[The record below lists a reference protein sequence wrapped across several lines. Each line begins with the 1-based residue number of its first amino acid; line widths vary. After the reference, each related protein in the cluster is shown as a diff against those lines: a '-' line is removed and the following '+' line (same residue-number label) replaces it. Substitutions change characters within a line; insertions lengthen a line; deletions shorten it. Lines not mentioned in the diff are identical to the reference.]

1 MGVFSML
8 NAKWFIVSNGEKSTT
23 AQANPN
29 ACGHAWFPKEIK
41 LADSP
46 DEAMSYLSDFDP
58 LKTAIFEADFIKKED
73 AEQWIKFISSENDS
87 IKTSFIELKS
97 YSPNKMVYSVSNL
110 EKDQLAVFSE
120 IYYSAP
126 NQEWTAF
133 ADGEPIDIMRSN
145 YILRSAV
152 VPKDTKELIFTF
164 EPKTYRIG
172 EKVNLG
178 FSILL
183 FVCIGFAGF
192 KEFQN
197 SKQEIKE

>member
-1 MGVFSML
+1 MEL
-8 NAKWFIVSNGEKSTT
+8 TRL
-23 AQANPN
+23 
-29 ACGHAWFPKEIK
+29 KELINNQK
-41 LADSP
+41 IWL
-46 DEAMSYLSDFDP
+46 
-58 LKTAIFEADFIKKED
+58 
-73 AEQWIKFISSENDS
+73 
-87 IKTSFIELKS
+87 
-97 YSPNKMVYSVSNL
+97 
-110 EKDQLAVFSE
+110 VFSE
-120 IYYSAP
+120 IYYAAP

-164 EPKTYRIG
+164 EPKTYKIG

-183 FVCIGFAGF
+183 FVCVGFAGF